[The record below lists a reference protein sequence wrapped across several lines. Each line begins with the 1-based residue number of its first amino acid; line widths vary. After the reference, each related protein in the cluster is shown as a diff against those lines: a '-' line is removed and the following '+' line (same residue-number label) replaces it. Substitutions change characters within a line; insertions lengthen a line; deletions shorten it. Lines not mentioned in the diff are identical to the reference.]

1 MIKICKVLNKI
12 HEQGII
18 HMDLKPENI
27 MLDRSGNIYLIDFGA
42 ALFAGEKLS
51 GYGTKN
57 YASKK
62 QAKTEERADIYFDI
76 YSLGKTMESLLKAT
90 DAVQKII
97 EKCLIDD
104 DAKRYHNIRQI
115 QAPAVTPEAPF
126 RKGEFVRL
134 TDDAIKRI
142 YCSRSPEADKQ
153 AE

>member
-1 MIKICKVLNKI
+1 MGQGEGDLAKIKTYQRCAGIIFLQERKRNFFLVMEYILGNSLKRYGRVCGKLYKKKSLLWMIKICKVLNKI

-62 QAKTEERADIYFDI
+62 T
-76 YSLGKTMESLLKAT
+76 GK
-90 DAVQKII
+90 D
-97 EKCLIDD
+97 
-104 DAKRYHNIRQI
+104 R
-115 QAPAVTPEAPF
+115 
-126 RKGEFVRL
+126 RK
-134 TDDAIKRI
+134 
-142 YCSRSPEADKQ
+142 SRHLF
-153 AE
+153 